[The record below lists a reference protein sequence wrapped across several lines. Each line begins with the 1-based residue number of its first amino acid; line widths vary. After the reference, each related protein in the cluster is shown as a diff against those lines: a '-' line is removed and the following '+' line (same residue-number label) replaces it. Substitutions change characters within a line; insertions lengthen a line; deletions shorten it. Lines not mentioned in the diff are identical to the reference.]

1 MNISSHFYQRYE
13 NWVVLLLLLLLSYPL
28 FFHKLGD
35 RDIWSP
41 DEDEYVQVNRE
52 MVRDGHWIFPTAN
65 GRPYYIKPPLFNWLG
80 SALSLLN
87 GKVTEYTSR
96 LPSATAAALGL
107 VLIYFLGKRLFGQRA
122 ALLSALILGTTPLYI
137 EFGRWIQINMIS
149 TVLLTACLVLFYRGY
164 TDERKRPAAYLLMYV
179 PAGLGTL
186 NMGPVNVVMPVII
199 ISLYLIA
206 VKDFK
211 HILRLKI
218 GWGILIYLAIVAPWT
233 ILVMLQG
240 EQVRQTFVLSNF
252 TRYFGEFAHARP
264 FYYYLTTTP
273 PYFLPWFVYLPGA
286 FYFCFSRHTLAQ
298 RRQLLLPFVWIVGLF
313 VFFSL
318 SNTKRSEYLLP
329 IFPAMA
335 LLAGYAI
342 DCGLKT
348 ESDSPLR
355 RRLLAWPTYTLLGIL
370 TAAGTGAAVYGALVS
385 KAWLFTVLPLSLM
398 LCLGASAAFFLF
410 RCGRQ
415 MQSVFVVVF
424 TLVLSLTY
432 SVGPIVAKRN
442 ENKSVKPFCNL
453 ILPYLRPG
461 ENLKMFRFYKL
472 AIGIYTD
479 RFIEEIYTAEAL
491 EKWFRTQAPV
501 YVVTQEKE
509 YLKIKDSFPL
519 PIYVV
524 VRRWIDHRYVLLL
537 SNRPA
542 PAGSQTGAEANAP
555 GDKNIESVFNANL
568 PAQNTP
574 RRFDAGG
581 HLAAGL

>member
-1 MNISSHFYQRYE
+1 MNISRHFYQRHE
-13 NWVVLLLLLLLSYPL
+13 NWVVMLLLLLLSYPL

-96 LPSATAAALGL
+96 LPSATAAAVGL
-107 VLIYFLGKRLFGQRA
+107 VLIYFLGKGLFGHRA

-149 TVLLTACLVLFYRGY
+149 TVLLMACLVLFYRGY
-164 TDERKRPAAYLLMYV
+164 TDERKRKAAYLLMYV
-179 PAGLGTL
+179 PAGFGTL
-186 NMGPVNVVMPVII
+186 NMGLVNVVMPAII

-211 HILRLKI
+211 HILQLKI
-218 GWGILIYLAIVAPWT
+218 GWGILIYLSIVAPWT

-240 EQVRQTFVLSNF
+240 EHVRQAFVLSNF

-286 FYFCFSRHTLAQ
+286 LYLCFSRHTLAQ
-298 RRQLLLPFVWIVGLF
+298 RKQLLLPFIWITGLF

-335 LLAGYAI
+335 LLVGCAI
-342 DCGLKT
+342 DRSL
-348 ESDSPLR
+348 EAPSNSPLR
-355 RRLLAWPTYTLLGIL
+355 RHLLAWPTYTLFGIL
-370 TAAGTGAAVYGALVS
+370 TAAGIGTAVYGAMLS
-385 KAWLFTVLPLSLM
+385 RTWFLTVLPLSLI
-398 LCLGASAAFFLF
+398 LCLGASAAFLF
-410 RCGRQ
+410 FRRGRQ
-415 MQSVFVVVF
+415 MRSVLVVVF
-424 TLVLSLTY
+424 TLVLSLAYT
-432 SVGPIVAKRN
+432 VGPIVAKRN

-479 RFIEEIYTAEAL
+479 RFIEEIESPAAL
-491 EKWFRTQAPV
+491 EKWFRSPSPV

-509 YLKIKDSFPL
+509 YLKIKDSFHR
-519 PIYVV
+519 PIYIV

-542 PAGSQTGAEANAP
+542 EHRARS
-555 GDKNIESVFNANL
+555 
-568 PAQNTP
+568 
-574 RRFDAGG
+574 
-581 HLAAGL
+581 

>member
-1 MNISSHFYQRYE
+1 MNISRPFYRRTE
-13 NWVVLLLLLLLSYPL
+13 TWIVLLLLFLSYPL

-80 SALSLLN
+80 SALALVN
-87 GKVTEYTSR
+87 GKVTEHTSR
-96 LPSATAAALGL
+96 LPSAAAAAIGL
-107 VLIYFLGKRLFGQRA
+107 VLIYWLGKKLFGQRA
-122 ALLSALILGTTPLYI
+122 GLLSALILGTTPLYI

-149 TVLLTACLVLFYRGY
+149 TVLLTACLGLFYWGY
-164 TDERKRPAAYLLMYV
+164 TDARRRTAAYLLMYV

-186 NMGPVNVVMPVII
+186 NMGLVNVVMPAIV
-199 ISLYLIA
+199 ISLYLVA

-218 GWGILIYLAIVAPWT
+218 GWGILIYLVLVAPWT
-233 ILVMLQG
+233 IAVMLQG
-240 EQVRQTFVLSNF
+240 EHVRQAFVLSNF

-286 FYFCFSRHTLAQ
+286 LYLCFSRHTAAQ
-298 RRQLLLPFVWIVGLF
+298 RRQLLLPFVWVAGLF

-342 DCGLKT
+342 DRGLAAP
-348 ESDSPLR
+348 SGSLFR
-355 RRLLAWPTYTLLGIL
+355 RRLLAWPTCTLFGIL
-370 TAAGTGAAVYGALVS
+370 AAAGVGVAVYGALLTR
-385 KAWLFTVLPLSLM
+385 AWLFTVLPLSLL
-398 LCLGASAAFFLF
+398 LCLGAAAAFLIF
-410 RCGRQ
+410 RRGRP
-415 MQSVFVVVF
+415 MQSVLVVVF
-424 TLVLSLTY
+424 ALVLSLTY
-432 SVGPIVAKRN
+432 SVGPIVAKKN
-442 ENKSVKPFCNL
+442 ENKSVKPFCRQ

-461 ENLKMFRFYKL
+461 EKLKMFRFYKL
-472 AIGIYTD
+472 AMGVYTD
-479 RFIEEIYTAEAL
+479 RFIEDVYDAKSL
-491 EKWFRTQAPV
+491 EKWFRSQAPV
-501 YVVTQEKE
+501 YVVTQEDV
-509 YLKIKDSFPL
+509 YLEIKDSFPL

-524 VRRWIDHRYVLLL
+524 ARKWIDHYYVLLL

-542 PAGSQTGAEANAP
+542 PAKLDS
-555 GDKNIESVFNANL
+555 
-568 PAQNTP
+568 
-574 RRFDAGG
+574 
-581 HLAAGL
+581 

>member
-1 MNISSHFYQRYE
+1 MNTSRPFYQRHE
-13 NWVVLLLLLLLSYPL
+13 NWIVLLLLLLLSYPL

-80 SALSLLN
+80 SALALVN

-96 LPSATAAALGL
+96 LPSAAAAAIGL
-107 VLIYFLGKRLFGQRA
+107 VLIYMLGKGLFGQRA
-122 ALLSALILGTTPLYI
+122 GLLSALILGTTPLYI

-149 TVLLTACLVLFYRGY
+149 TVMLTACLGLFYWGY
-164 TDERKRPAAYLLMYV
+164 ADERRRTAAYLLMYV

-186 NMGPVNVVMPVII
+186 NMGLVNAVMPAIV

-218 GWGILIYLAIVAPWT
+218 GWGILIYLAIVAPWA

-240 EQVRQTFVLSNF
+240 EHVRQAFVLSNF

-286 FYFCFSRHTLAQ
+286 FYLCFSRHTAAQ
-298 RRQLLLPFVWIVGLF
+298 RRQLLLPFVWVAGLF

-335 LLAGYAI
+335 LLVGYAI
-342 DCGLKT
+342 DRGL
-348 ESDSPLR
+348 EAPSGSLLR
-355 RRLLAWPTYTLLGIL
+355 RRLLGWPTYTLFGIL
-370 TAAGTGAAVYGALVS
+370 AAAGVGVAVYGAILSRV
-385 KAWLFTVLPLSLM
+385 WLFTVLPLSLL
-398 LCLGASAAFFLF
+398 LCLGAAAAFLIF
-410 RCGRQ
+410 RRGRQ
-415 MQSVFVVVF
+415 LQSVLMVF
-424 TLVLSLTY
+424 FALVLSLTY
-432 SVGPIVAKRN
+432 SVGPIVAKKN

-453 ILPYLRPG
+453 ILPYLPPG
-461 ENLKMFRFYKL
+461 ESLKMFRFYKL

-479 RFIEEIYTAEAL
+479 RFVEEIDSAEAL
-491 EKWFRTQAPV
+491 EKYFRTPAPV
-501 YVVTQEKE
+501 YIVTQEKE
-509 YLKIKDSFPL
+509 YRKIKDSFPL
-519 PIYVV
+519 PIHVA

-542 PAGSQTGAEANAP
+542 TAKLDS
-555 GDKNIESVFNANL
+555 
-568 PAQNTP
+568 
-574 RRFDAGG
+574 
-581 HLAAGL
+581 

>member
-1 MNISSHFYQRYE
+1 MRKPETFMNIARPFYQHHE
-13 NWVVLLLLLLLSYPL
+13 NWAVLLLLLLLSYPL

-80 SALSLLN
+80 SALALLN

-96 LPSATAAALGL
+96 LPSAMAAAIGLGL
-107 VLIYFLGKRLFGQRA
+107 IYLLGKRLFGHRA

-149 TVLLTACLVLFYRGY
+149 TVLLTACLELFYRGY
-164 TDERKRPAAYLLMYV
+164 TDERRRTAAYLLMYV

-186 NMGPVNVVMPVII
+186 NMGLVNLVMPVII

-211 HILRLKI
+211 HILQLKI
-218 GWGILIYLAIVAPWT
+218 GWGMLIYLSIAAPWT

-240 EQVRQTFVLSNF
+240 EHVRQSFFLSNF

-286 FYFCFSRHTLAQ
+286 FYLCFSRHTPAQ
-298 RRQLLLPFVWIVGLF
+298 RRQLLLPFVWAVGLF

-335 LLAGYAI
+335 LLVGYVI
-342 DCGLKT
+342 DRGLAAP
-348 ESDSPLR
+348 SDSLFR
-355 RRLLAWPTYTLLGIL
+355 RRLLAWPTYTLFGIL
-370 TAAGTGAAVYGALVS
+370 TAAGTGAAVYGAMLS
-385 KAWLFTVLPLSLM
+385 KAWLFTILPVSLI
-398 LCLGASAAFFLF
+398 LCLGASAAFLF
-410 RCGRQ
+410 FRRGRQ
-415 MQSVFVVVF
+415 MQSVLVVVF

-442 ENKSVKPFCNL
+442 ANKSVKPFCNL
-453 ILPYLRPG
+453 ILPYLRAG

-479 RFIEEIYTAEAL
+479 RFIEEIESPSAL

-509 YLKIKDSFPL
+509 YLKIKDSFPQ
-519 PIYVV
+519 PIYIV

-542 PAGSQTGAEANAP
+542 PAELGT
-555 GDKNIESVFNANL
+555 
-568 PAQNTP
+568 
-574 RRFDAGG
+574 
-581 HLAAGL
+581 